1 MANKF
6 LKSLPSDAHKYSHG
20 TVCIVAGSRAYSG
33 AAVLCVGGARRGG
46 SGYINY
52 LALDRLPAF
61 MVLRAYPDVVLR
73 KKVANIAVEAW
84 VIGSGSP
91 QLPRNFQIPASAYV
105 VLDSVAMS
113 FVSDI
118 HAQWKVITPHLGEAR
133 TLGFTI
139 DSDLASRKIGAL
151 EIAKKLNTFVVLKG
165 EETVIASADGELI
178 VEDSGGPELSTAGTG
193 DILAGLLG
201 SMLASWKPENE
212 SAVLDVLHK
221 TVRMH
226 AAAGKLAAKKYAPV
240 TATDVLEQLAKVDR

>member
-1 MANKF
+1 
-6 LKSLPSDAHKYSHG
+6 
-20 TVCIVAGSRAYSG
+20 
-33 AAVLCVGGARRGG
+33 
-46 SGYINY
+46 
-52 LALDRLPAF
+52 
-61 MVLRAYPDVVLR
+61 
-73 KKVANIAVEAW
+73 
-84 VIGSGSP
+84 
-91 QLPRNFQIPASAYV
+91 
-105 VLDSVAMS
+105 MS